1 MARESCR
8 DGFDFGFPDFH
19 PTEHTP
25 PEDMWRNPDFVWPYL
40 GIDVLICNECFKRL
54 KRFIIE
60 ANHKRHRELHAKSS
74 NINWIVATGNRK
86 AKQDLLARLK
96 AEKATLDP
104 KDVQLRVM
112 VNSGIERL
120 EESLVPG
127 KGRA

>member
-1 MARESCR
+1 MVNQPRYCR
-8 DGFDFGFPDFH
+8 NC
-19 PTEHTP
+19 
-25 PEDMWRNPDFVWPYL
+25 RNYVPVRQWDAHRQ
-40 GIDVLICNECFKRL
+40 ECRAMDSE
-54 KRFIIE
+54 IE